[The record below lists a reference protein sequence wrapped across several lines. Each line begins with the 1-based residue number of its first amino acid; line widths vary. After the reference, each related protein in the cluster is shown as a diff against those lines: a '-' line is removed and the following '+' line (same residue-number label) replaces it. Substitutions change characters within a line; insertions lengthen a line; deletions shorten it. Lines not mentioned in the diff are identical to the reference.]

1 MGVRF
6 FLKVVDDELNV
17 IVTLKVAEENI
28 VVQDS
33 PQESTVK
40 RRNVLVHQVL
50 QEVIDA
56 SF

>member
-1 MGVRF
+1 VGVRF